1 MEYSRKV
8 PRRRRLTVL
17 FGAATMSGNAARREN
32 YLKLGECAEALELT
46 ATFLAMRSTIHP
58 VILWEGRE
66 GASLFDTGFPG
77 QLPAIESG
85 LAARGVKLKD
95 VRRIFLSH
103 QDLDHVGGAE
113 ALQAATGAEVYA
125 HAADKPYIEGEKRL
139 AKIDPARFEDRLKGM
154 PERLRH
160 QARLMMSSPPT
171 VKVDHILQGGEVLPF
186 HGGIEVIATP
196 GHTPGH
202 VCFYVTTLG
211 LLIAGDALRVENG
224 ELRGPSPTGTPDMP
238 AAIASLKNLLRYR
251 IAAVLCYHGG
261 YFDRDPGPRIQQI
274 TESAPTAA

>member
-1 MEYSRKV
+1 M
-8 PRRRRLTVL
+8 
-17 FGAATMSGNAARREN
+17 
-32 YLKLGECAEALELT
+32 KLGECAEALELT
-46 ATFLAMRSTIHP
+46 VTFLAMRSTIHP
-58 VILWEGRE
+58 VVLWEGRE

-85 LAARGVKLKD
+85 LAARGVKLRD

-113 ALQAATGAEVYA
+113 AVQAATGADVYA
-125 HAADKPYIEGEKRL
+125 HAADKP
-139 AKIDPARFEDRLKGM
+139 FEDRLKRM
-154 PERLRH
+154 PEALRH

-171 VKVDHILQGGEVLPF
+171 VKVSHVLQGGESLPF

-202 VCFYVTTLG
+202 VCYYVTSLG

-238 AAIASLKNLLRYR
+238 AAIASLKNLLRLK

-261 YFDRDPGPRIQQI
+261 YFDKDPGPRIQQI